1 MLEILAPAGDEKSFF
16 SAIAAGA
23 NAVYLGLSDFSA
35 RKNAANFNL
44 DNLKYYIDYAHI
56 FGVRVY
62 VAMNT
67 LVKESELD
75 SFVSALVS
83 AHNYG
88 ADAIIMQDVFLGK
101 LIKEKYPEITLHLST
116 QAGACN
122 VYGAKLAKRYGF
134 SRVILARETPLS
146 SIKEIAKIIETETFI
161 QGALCTCFSG
171 QCYMSSFVGAN
182 SGNRGY
188 CKQPCRKKYKINR
201 HGFDEYAYAI
211 SLSDLCVGD
220 DVKSLIDA
228 GVVSFKIEGRMRS
241 PEYVYAAVDYY
252 KKIIFE
258 NVNDKNAFSTLKRTF
273 NRGDYTKGY
282 LFGQD
287 KNLISRNVQNHM
299 GEEIGIVKRVGKL
312 IFIESKFNVNKGDG
326 FKIIR
331 DGKKEIG
338 GFVYSE
344 IKPKE
349 KNGFYISGLKQANV
363 GDEVYI
369 TSDTSLVASFE
380 STLLKRKICLN
391 VSIKQGEKI
400 VVEASGD
407 FKDFLLESSFC
418 ADIAKNAC
426 LTKADIVNCF
436 LKTDTYPFEIDFKNV
451 SIDDNV
457 FVARSMLNAFRR
469 EFYEKL
475 FVYVS
480 YKEIK
485 RYEYNPLQIDV
496 NNRVNDVENAVVD
509 TEFDI
514 SIYKNNSIDNF
525 IFKPNNYKN
534 LKEIEDFLINSKYY
548 VTRKLLYVPA
558 YLLDEDIVA
567 VKEVAKS
574 FDGLYIEGSF
584 GIELAKELNLPFFAG
599 LGFNVFNCADIYVL
613 QNEGAKNVALSK
625 ELSIKEIEE
634 IKDSNSF
641 MFVGGNIKVMDLGY
655 CPFSKTC
662 KSCDMKNIYEMTDEV
677 GRKFV
682 LRRYKL
688 DACRFEIFNCVP
700 LVCVSDKIS
709 LLYDFTGMTNEQ
721 KTIYLKYFNDETE
734 LKNSLK
740 CYTFGHIKNGIK

>member
-44 DNLKYYIDYAHI
+44 DNLKYYIDYARV

-67 LVKESELD
+67 LVKENEID
-75 SFVSALVS
+75 AFVSALVS

-88 ADAIIMQDVFLGK
+88 ADAIIMQDIFLGK

-116 QAGACN
+116 QAGVCN

-201 HGFDEYAYAI
+201 KGFDEYAYAI
-211 SLSDLCVGD
+211 SLSDLCIGSN
-220 DVKSLIDA
+220 VKQLIDA

-241 PEYVYAAVDYY
+241 PEYVYSAVDYY
-252 KKIIFE
+252 KKIIFD
-258 NVNDKNAFSTLKRTF
+258 NVNDKNAFSALKRTF

-299 GEEIGIVKRVGKL
+299 GEEIGIVKHTGKF
-312 IFIESKFNVNKGDG
+312 IFIESNFKVNKGDG

-331 DGKKEIG
+331 NGEKEIG

-344 IKPKE
+344 VKPKE
-349 KNGFYISGLKQANV
+349 KNGFYISEIKQVNV
-363 GDEVYI
+363 GDKIYI
-369 TSDTSLVASFE
+369 TSDT
-380 STLLKRKICLN
+380 LLAEFLKNTRIKRKIYLD

-400 VVEASGD
+400 VVTASGD
-407 FKDFLLESSFC
+407 FKSFTFESSFS
-418 ADIAKNAC
+418 ADIAKNAG
-426 LTKADIVNCF
+426 LTKTDVVNCF
-436 LKTDTYPFEIDFKNV
+436 LKTDTYPFEINFKNV
-451 SIDDNV
+451 SIGDNV
-457 FVARSMLNAFRR
+457 FVLLSMLNAFRR

-475 FVYVS
+475 FANIS

-485 RYEYNPLQIDV
+485 SYEYKPLTISVDNSVQDIK
-496 NNRVNDVENAVVD
+496 NAVID
-509 TEFDI
+509 SEFNA
-514 SIYKNNSIDNF
+514 SVYKNNNIDYF

-534 LKEIEDFLINSKYY
+534 IEEIERFLINSKYY
-548 VTRKLLYVPA
+548 VTYKLLYLPA
-558 YLLDEDIVA
+558 YLLDEDIDYI
-567 VKEVAKS
+567 KENAKL
-574 FDGLYIEGSF
+574 FDGLYVEGTY
-584 GIELAKELNLPFFAG
+584 GMELAKELNLPFFVG
-599 LGFNVFNCADIYVL
+599 TGFNVFNSADIYVL
-613 QNEGAKNVALSK
+613 QNEGVKNITLSK
-625 ELSIKEIEE
+625 ELSIKEIEK
-634 IKDSNSF
+634 IKCLNSF
-641 MFVGGNIKVMDLGY
+641 VFSGGNVKVMDLEY
-655 CPFSKTC
+655 CPFSKSC
-662 KSCDMKNIYEMTDEV
+662 KSCDKKNLYEMTDEG
-677 GRKFV
+677 GRKFI
-682 LRRYKL
+682 LRRYECG
-688 DACRFEIFNCVP
+688 ACRFEIFNCAP
-700 LVCVSDKIS
+700 LVFANDKTS
-709 LLYDFTGMTNEQ
+709 ALYDFTGMTNEQ
-721 KTIYLKYFNDETE
+721 KNIYLKHLNDENS

-740 CYTFGHIKNGIK
+740 NYTFGHIKNGIK